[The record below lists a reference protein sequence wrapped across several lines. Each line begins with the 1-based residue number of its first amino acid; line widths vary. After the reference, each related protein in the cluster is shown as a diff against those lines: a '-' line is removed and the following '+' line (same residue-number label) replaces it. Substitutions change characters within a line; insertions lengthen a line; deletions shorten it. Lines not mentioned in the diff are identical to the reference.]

1 MISATLFSTSTL
13 SFLYINVRYR
23 ICRSCQNGYGPQLVK
38 RDLKFSVHASDD
50 WHEPTTKTK
59 KSESSE
65 KSNTRHNPEQYKT
78 QLPPPQLYSIYM
90 YIYIA

>member
-1 MISATLFSTSTL
+1 MYDIVFVLPAKK
-13 SFLYINVRYR
+13 R
-23 ICRSCQNGYGPQLVK
+23 IQTTTRQAG
-38 RDLKFSVHASDD
+38 LKFFVHASDD